1 MRRWKPVVVTLAVVV
16 GAVVLGGVW
25 LAVRSQQAADA
36 LTSAR
41 DGVTGVREALTAG
54 DPAAATAQLA
64 VVQADTAR
72 AVSVTSDPVFTVA
85 GALPWVGRTPK
96 AVTAVAAS
104 ADDLATTVL
113 APLVDAGTTLD
124 PETLRLGA
132 RQINVAALES
142 ALPSVEQ
149 ASAGVDAARSDLS
162 SLDLGGTP
170 PQVQDAVTSLSDELA
185 DLDGQLA
192 SIGSALRILPPMLG
206 ADRPRSYLLA
216 IQSNNEARGTGGFLG
231 TYGVLKLDNGA
242 ITIERLAPRS
252 FLDRQVY
259 DTPPLNFGPDYAALY
274 GDQVGSWS
282 SANLSPHY
290 PYAARLWLKMWQDRF
305 GERLD
310 GVVTTDPVA
319 TSYLLKAAG
328 PTELADGRPITGD
341 NFVKLT
347 ESTVYS
353 LIDDDT
359 ERDAYLQQ
367 IARATLDHVL
377 RFVGS
382 PQGMVD
388 ALARASGEH
397 RLLVYSADRG
407 EEAQLADMAVG
418 GTLPEGPGPV
428 AGLTIINASGNKADY
443 YLTQHLDYELVACS
457 ADSQR
462 TRITVTLDNGIPRN
476 ADLPSYVIGRVD
488 LAKPGQP
495 IPTRGGDQ
503 RVFVQVYGAEG
514 AALAKVRVNGRP
526 VTAEQG
532 VERGRPVFRLPVLV
546 PAAGSTTIR
555 LDLLEPRAEGVPR
568 TWTTPLV
575 KPATVSADPFECTA
589 G

>member
-16 GAVVLGGVW
+16 GVVVLGGVW

-41 DGVTGVREALTAG
+41 DGVTGVREALTDG
-54 DPAAATAQLA
+54 DPATAAARLA

-104 ADDLATTVL
+104 ADDLATNVL
-113 APLVDAGTTLD
+113 SPLVDAGTTLD
-124 PETLRLGA
+124 PQTLRLGA

-149 ASAGVDAARSDLS
+149 ASAGVDAALSDLS

-185 DLDGQLA
+185 DLDTQLA

-206 ADRPRSYLLA
+206 ADGPRQYLLA

-231 TYGVLKLDNGA
+231 TYGVLKLDEGA

-252 FLDRQVY
+252 FLDSQVY
-259 DTPPLNFGPDYAALY
+259 DTPPLDFGPDYAALY

-319 TSYLLKAAG
+319 TSYLLDATG

-341 NFVKLT
+341 TFVELT
-347 ESTVYS
+347 ESTVYA
-353 LIDDDT
+353 LIDDDV
-359 ERDAYLQQ
+359 ERDQYLQQ
-367 IARATLDHVL
+367 IARATLSHVL

-388 ALARASGEH
+388 ALARASGER
-397 RLLVYSADRG
+397 RLLVYSADRA
-407 EEAQLADMAVG
+407 EEGQLADMAVG

-443 YLTQHLDYELVACS
+443 YLGQNLAYALRSCGDQTQ
-457 ADSQR
+457 Q
-462 TRITVTLDNGIPRN
+462 TRITVRLDNGIPRN
-476 ADLPSYVIGRVD
+476 ADLPGYVIGRVD
-488 LAKPGQP
+488 LARPGQP
-495 IPTRGGDQ
+495 VPTKGGDQ
-503 RVFVQVYGAEG
+503 RVFVQVYAAEG
-514 AALAKVRVNGRP
+514 AALEQVRVNGRP

-532 VERGRPVFRLPVLV
+532 TERGRPVYRLPVV
-546 PAAGSTTIR
+546 IPAAGSTTVR

-575 KPATVSADPFECTA
+575 KPATVSADPFVCA
-589 G
+589 DV